1 MSWSFVWII
10 EFNCPGDGK
19 CSFKGIC
26 DDTTG
31 ICICDAG
38 FEGLMCQGKGQVL
51 SLSYISHS
59 Q

>member
-10 EFNCPGDGK
+10 EFNCPGDGT
-19 CSFKGIC
+19 CSNQGTC

-38 FEGLMCQGKGQVL
+38 FEGLMCQGKGQFL